1 MNIRINQDWKLT
13 TDPRNFI
20 IEKRRI
26 AQTDTDKQKKGDE
39 LWVQIAYYAKLDLAL
54 QGLVKHYLLDST
66 ATTLEEL
73 RTCLRSIQDDIEAIR
88 TEVEK

>member
-1 MNIRINQDWKLT
+1 MDIRVNKNWKLT

-20 IEKRRI
+20 IEKRRV

-54 QGLVKHYLLDST
+54 QGLVKHSMLDCD
-66 ATTLEEL
+66 ATTLQEL
-73 RTCLRSIQDDIEAIR
+73 RTCLRSIQDDIEAIKA
-88 TEVEK
+88 EVEK